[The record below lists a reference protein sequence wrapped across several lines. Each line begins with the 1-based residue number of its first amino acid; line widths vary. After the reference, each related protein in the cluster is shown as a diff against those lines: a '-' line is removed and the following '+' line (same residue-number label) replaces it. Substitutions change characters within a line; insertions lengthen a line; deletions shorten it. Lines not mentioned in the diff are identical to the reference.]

1 MIRHKKIKMIEPLNK
16 IKSRRKIRLI
26 SKKNYSKKE
35 QEDWALKYN
44 ISIEEYLLVESL
56 VAQNGKD

>member
-1 MIRHKKIKMIEPLNK
+1 MIRNKKMKMIDPLNK
-16 IKSRRKIRLI
+16 ISNRKIRLI

-35 QEDWALKYN
+35 QEDWELRYN
-44 ISIEEYLLVESL
+44 ISIVGYLLVESL